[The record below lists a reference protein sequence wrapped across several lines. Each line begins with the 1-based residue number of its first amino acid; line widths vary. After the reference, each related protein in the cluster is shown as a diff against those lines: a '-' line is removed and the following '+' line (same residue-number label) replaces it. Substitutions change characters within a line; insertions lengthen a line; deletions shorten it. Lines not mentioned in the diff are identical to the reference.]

1 LRDQTGEKMSS
12 KVFVAIKDGEGEIFK
27 KIETETGV
35 ENNYWVSG
43 NESPSTWSISVYA
56 QEIINSVD
64 LKILENKKI
73 NFNLINE
80 TLVVKNVGNVLYNES
95 LNITVGDKLIEI
107 PIYLGVGE
115 EDKYSISAP
124 DGEYEISV
132 GDFHQRT
139 FLTGS
144 AVNVKQI
151 SDFNFSYVKV
161 IAWIFIILILGFI
174 ANVIFKKGY
183 KKTFFGRT
191 KKRKKGKVLSKKDEN
206 VPKTG
211 VINPKVKTE
220 LSLSITGTKQN
231 ATIGCISLKN
241 YEEIK
246 SGEGNV
252 RETFEKIDHFIESRK
267 GLIYK
272 NNNHLFFI
280 LAPVLTKTFKNEGAA
295 LEISNEIV
303 KELKVHNKK
312 FKKKI
317 DFGISLNYGTIVTKI
332 GVHSNQFMSMG
343 TLMTDAKK
351 MANASRR
358 EIYLGEK
365 VREKL
370 GSKVKV
376 ELKQV
381 GSLKAWEVKELNS
394 GKKDYSSFLKGF
406 IERQQKER
414 IAKEN
419 HKKKEEREKAD
430 NVNLEDKKVE
440 DSVKKFVEGEK

>member
-1 LRDQTGEKMSS
+1 
-12 KVFVAIKDGEGEIFK
+12 
-27 KIETETGV
+27 
-35 ENNYWVSG
+35 
-43 NESPSTWSISVYA
+43 
-56 QEIINSVD
+56 
-64 LKILENKKI
+64 
-73 NFNLINE
+73 
-80 TLVVKNVGNVLYNES
+80 
-95 LNITVGDKLIEI
+95 
-107 PIYLGVGE
+107 
-115 EDKYSISAP
+115 
-124 DGEYEISV
+124 
-132 GDFHQRT
+132 
-139 FLTGS
+139 
-144 AVNVKQI
+144 
-151 SDFNFSYVKV
+151 
-161 IAWIFIILILGFI
+161 
-174 ANVIFKKGY
+174 
-183 KKTFFGRT
+183 
-191 KKRKKGKVLSKKDEN
+191 
-206 VPKTG
+206 
-211 VINPKVKTE
+211 
-220 LSLSITGTKQN
+220 
-231 ATIGCISLKN
+231 
-241 YEEIK
+241 
-246 SGEGNV
+246 
-252 RETFEKIDHFIESRK
+252 
-267 GLIYK
+267 
-272 NNNHLFFI
+272 
-280 LAPVLTKTFKNEGAA
+280 
-295 LEISNEIV
+295 LEIANEIV
-303 KELKVHNKK
+303 KELRLHNKK